1 MGNHHHKCSGHSHVA
16 GKLSTKKFFW
26 VTVLNAFITAVEI
39 AGGIL
44 SGSLALLSDAV
55 HNLSD
60 TISIALSFFAW
71 KISGK
76 EKNMRKTYGYKR
88 AQIIAAFINAST
100 LIAISIFLVFE
111 GIKRFTNPET
121 INTSLMIG
129 VAVFGLLANLF
140 SMLLLEKDSH
150 GNMNVRSAYLHM
162 MGDMVSSVGVLLGG
176 VAIRVWGILWIDPA
190 ITICI
195 AAYIIIES
203 WKIVKKSVDILMQSS
218 ADIDY
223 DLLRKDIEAMDEVS
237 NIHHVHTW
245 MADENTVYF
254 EAHIDMPDRML
265 SSVCPVSKK
274 IESLLKEKYGV
285 NHSTLQFET
294 GHCEDKDFFKK

>member
-1 MGNHHHKCSGHSHVA
+1 MKNHHHKCSGHSHGA
-16 GKLSTKKFFW
+16 RKLSTKKFFW
-26 VTVLNAFITAVEI
+26 VTLLNAFITAVEI

-44 SGSLALLSDAV
+44 SGSLALLSDAI

-100 LIAISIFLVFE
+100 LIAISIFLIFE
-111 GIKRFTNPET
+111 GVKRFTNPEI
-121 INTSLMIG
+121 INSSLMIG
-129 VAVFGLLANLF
+129 VAAFGLFANLF
-140 SMLLLEKDSH
+140 SMVLLEKDSH

-176 VAIRVWGILWIDPA
+176 IVIRFWGILWIDPLL
-190 ITICI
+190 TIGI
-195 AAYIIIES
+195 AAYIIFES
-203 WKIVKKSVDILMQSS
+203 WKILKKSIDILMQSS

-223 DLLRKDIEAMDEVS
+223 DCLRKDIEAMDEVS

-245 MADENTVYF
+245 LADENTVYF
-254 EAHIDMPDRML
+254 EAHIDMPDCML
-265 SSVCPVSKK
+265 SAVCPISKK
-274 IESLLKEKYGV
+274 IENLLKEKYGI
-285 NHSTLQFET
+285 SYCTLQFET
-294 GHCEDKDFFKK
+294 EYCSDKDFFKK

>member
-1 MGNHHHKCSGHSHVA
+1 MENHNHKCSGHAHSA
-16 GKLSTKKFFW
+16 KGLSTRKFFW
-26 VTVLNAFITAVEI
+26 VTLLNAFITAVEI

-44 SGSLALLSDAV
+44 SGSLALLSDAI

-76 EKNMRKTYGYKR
+76 EKNRYKTYGYKR

-100 LIAISIFLVFE
+100 LIAISIFLIFE
-111 GIKRFTNPET
+111 GIKRFTNPEI
-121 INTSLMIG
+121 INSSLMIG
-129 VAVFGLLANLF
+129 VAAFGLFANLF

-162 MGDMVSSVGVLLGG
+162 MGDMVSSVGVLFGG
-176 VAIRVWGILWIDPA
+176 IAIKVWGILWIDPLLTIGIA
-190 ITICI
+190 I
-195 AAYIIIES
+195 YIIFES

-218 ADIDY
+218 AEIDY
-223 DLLRKDIEAMDEVS
+223 KSLKKDIEAMVEVN

-245 MADENTVYF
+245 LADENTIYF
-254 EAHIDMPDRML
+254 EAHIDMADCML
-265 SSVCPVSKK
+265 SDVCPVSKK
-274 IESLLKEKYGV
+274 IESLLKEKYNI
-285 NHSTLQFET
+285 NHCTLQFET
-294 GHCEDKDFFKK
+294 DHCSDKDFFKK

>member
-1 MGNHHHKCSGHSHVA
+1 MENHSHKCSGHSHA
-16 GKLSTKKFFW
+16 HSAKGLSTKKFFW
-26 VTVLNAFITAVEI
+26 VILLNAFITAVEI

-44 SGSLALLSDAV
+44 SGSLALLSDAI

-100 LIAISIFLVFE
+100 LIAISIFLIFE
-111 GIKRFTNPET
+111 GMKRFANPET

-129 VAVFGLLANLF
+129 VAAFGLLANLF
-140 SMLLLEKDSH
+140 SMVLLERDSH

-176 VAIRVWGILWIDPA
+176 VAIKLWGILWIDPVLTIVIA
-190 ITICI
+190 I
-195 AAYIIIES
+195 YILFES
-203 WKIVKKSVDILMQSS
+203 FKIVKKSVDILMQSS
-218 ADIDY
+218 AEIDY
-223 DLLRKDIEAMDEVS
+223 GALRKDIETMSEVN

-245 MADENTVYF
+245 MVDENTVYF
-254 EAHIDMPDRML
+254 EAHIDMPDCLL
-265 SSVCPVSKK
+265 SAICPISQK
-274 IESLLKEKYGV
+274 IEKLLKEKYGV
-285 NHSTLQFET
+285 SHCTLQFET
-294 GHCEDKDFFKK
+294 AR